1 MLEHMK
7 NEFNK
12 TTTTNGDLQF
22 QSTLDSVLDLFAK
35 GGAMRR
41 SSDSEITS
49 LVSKAFAD
57 DKELALKT
65 LFYLRDVR
73 GGQGE
78 KRVFQLGLLHLSTV
92 DADSVVKVVEHL
104 AEYGSWKDSVIML
117 DAKSAKVRKAVLKTL
132 TTQLLA
138 DVEAHTNGDSVSLL
152 AKWLPSENASS
163 RASKAKAKMIRK
175 ELGLDARTYRKI
187 LSKLRAK
194 ITLVETSMS
203 KKQFTDIDYSKVPSQ
218 AMMKYR
224 GAFARQN
231 PEGFGEF
238 MEDLKSGKTEVK
250 ASTLAPHQIVE
261 KVNQGRYGF
270 SDLDHTLLDEMW
282 KALPNSIE
290 GSSNALV
297 MADVS
302 GSMFGGSPAPIDV
315 SVALAI
321 YIAERNTGAF
331 HNHFMT
337 FSSHPALV
345 TVKGD
350 TIVEKVRN
358 ANKENW
364 DMSTDLEKAFDTILK
379 VAVDNDVSQDELP
392 SQLIIVSDMQFNQC
406 VRSRADGRWGHG
418 DAIGTSVFKNAQARF
433 LEHGYA
439 LPDVIFWNVNASTL
453 PVTKDETGVALVS
466 GFNPVVMKNIMQA
479 QDLNPVKMMLDVV
492 GSERYALIKL

>member
-22 QSTLDSVLDLFAK
+22 KSTLDSVLDLFAK
-35 GGAMRR
+35 GGAMRHK
-41 SSDSEITS
+41 SDTEITS
-49 LVSKAFAD
+49 LVSKAFAEN
-57 DKELALKT
+57 KELALKT
-65 LFYLRDVR
+65 LFYLRDCR

-78 KRVFQLGLLHLSTV
+78 KRVFQLGLLHLATV
-92 DADSVVKVVEHL
+92 DADSVVKVVGHL
-104 AEYGSWKDSVIML
+104 AEYGSWKDSVVML

-132 TTQLLA
+132 TEQLLA
-138 DVEAHTNGDSVSLL
+138 DVEAHTNGDSISLL

-203 KKQFTDIDYSKVPSQ
+203 KKQFDEIDYSKVPSQ

-224 GAFARQN
+224 RAFGRQN
-231 PEGFGEF
+231 PEGFAKF
-238 MEDLKSGKTEVK
+238 MEDLKTGKTEVK

-261 KVNQGRYGF
+261 KIHSNRYGYNT
-270 SDLDHTLLDEMW
+270 DLDETLLDEMW

-302 GSMFGGSPAPIDV
+302 GSMFGYSSPAPIDV

-337 FSSHPALV
+337 FSSNPSLV
-345 TVKGD
+345 TVKGN
-350 TIVEKVRN
+350 TIGEKVRN
-358 ANKENW
+358 ADREHW
-364 DMSTDLEKAFDTILK
+364 GMSTDLGKAFDSILK
-379 VAVDNDVSQDELP
+379 IAVDNKVPQDELP
-392 SQLIIVSDMQFNQC
+392 TQLIIVSDMQFNGS
-406 VRSRADGRWGHG
+406 VRA
-418 DAIGTSVFKNAQARF
+418 GTSVFNGAKASFEA
-433 LEHGYA
+433 HGYK

-453 PVTKDETGVALVS
+453 PVTKDENGVALVS

-479 QDLNPVKMMLDVV
+479 KDLNPVKMMLDVV
-492 GSERYALIKL
+492 DSERYALIKL

>member
-12 TTTTNGDLQF
+12 TNTTNGDLQF
-22 QSTLDSVLDLFAK
+22 KSTLDSVLDLFAK

-41 SSDSEITS
+41 ASDSEITS

-65 LFYLRDVR
+65 LFYLRDCR

-104 AEYGSWKDSVIML
+104 AEYGSWKDSVVML

-132 TTQLLA
+132 TKQLLA
-138 DVEAHTNGDSVSLL
+138 DLEAHEKGESISLL

-175 ELGLDARTYRKI
+175 EIGFDARTYRKI

-194 ITLVETSMS
+194 INLVETSMS

-224 GAFARQN
+224 SAFARQN
-231 PEGFGEF
+231 PDGFGEF
-238 MEDLKSGKTEVK
+238 IEDLKSGKTEVK

-261 KVNQGRYGF
+261 KFTENHYYYRYGGN
-270 SDLDHTLLDEMW
+270 SDVNETLLDQMW

-302 GSMFGGSPAPIDV
+302 GSMFGGSPSPIDV

-337 FSSHPALV
+337 FSSNPALV
-345 TVKGD
+345 TVKGT
-350 TIVEKVRN
+350 TIGEKVRN
-358 ANKENW
+358 AIEEDW
-364 DMSTDLEKAFDTILK
+364 GMSTNLEKAFNSILK
-379 VAVDNDVSQDELP
+379 IAVDNGVSQDELP
-392 SQLIIVSDMQFNQC
+392 SQLIIVSDMQFNHC
-406 VRSRADGRWGHG
+406 
-418 DAIGTSVFKNAQARF
+418 TKPNESVFTNAKSNFEA
-433 LEHGYA
+433 HGYT

-466 GFNPVVMKNIMQA
+466 GFNPVVMKNIMEA
-479 QDLNPVKMMLDVV
+479 KDLNPVKMMLDVV
-492 GSERYALIKL
+492 DSERYALIKL

>member
-12 TTTTNGDLQF
+12 TNTTNGDLQF
-22 QSTLDSVLDLFAK
+22 KSTLDSVLDLFAK

-78 KRVFQLGLLHLSTV
+78 KRIFQLGLLHLSTV

-104 AEYGSWKDSVIML
+104 AEYGSWKDSVVML

-132 TTQLLA
+132 TKQLLA
-138 DVEAHTNGDSVSLL
+138 DLEAHEKGESVSLL

-175 ELGLDARTYRKI
+175 EVGFDARTYRKI

-194 ITLVETSMS
+194 INLVETSMS
-203 KKQFTDIDYSKVPSQ
+203 KKQFKDIDYSKVPSQ

-224 GAFARQN
+224 SAFARQN
-231 PEGFGEF
+231 PDGFGEF
-238 MEDLKSGKTEVK
+238 IEDLKSGKTEVK

-261 KVNQGRYGF
+261 KFTENHYYYRYGGS
-270 SDLDHTLLDEMW
+270 SDVNETLLDQMW

-302 GSMFGGSPAPIDV
+302 GSMFGGSPSPIDV

-337 FSSHPALV
+337 FSSNPALV
-345 TVKGD
+345 TVKGT
-350 TIVEKVRN
+350 TIGEKVRN
-358 ANKENW
+358 AIEEDW
-364 DMSTDLEKAFDTILK
+364 GMSTNLEKAFNSILK
-379 VAVDNDVSQDELP
+379 IAVDNGVSQDELP
-392 SQLIIVSDMQFNQC
+392 SQLIIVSDMQFNRC
-406 VRSRADGRWGHG
+406 AKPNE
-418 DAIGTSVFKNAQARF
+418 SVFKNAKSNFEA
-433 LEHGYA
+433 HGYT

-466 GFNPVVMKNIMQA
+466 GFNPVVMKNIMEA
-479 QDLNPVKMMLDVV
+479 KDLNPVKMMLDVV
-492 GSERYALIKL
+492 DSERYALIKL